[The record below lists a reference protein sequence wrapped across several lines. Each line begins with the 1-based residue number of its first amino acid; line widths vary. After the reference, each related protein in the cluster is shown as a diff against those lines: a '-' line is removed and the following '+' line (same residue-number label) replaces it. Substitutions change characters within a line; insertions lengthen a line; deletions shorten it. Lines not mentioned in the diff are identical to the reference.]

1 ACRTA
6 PGPARAP
13 RCGAPAARAA
23 LVEPLGLDER
33 DRHVTIEPRVV
44 RHVDALLPP
53 LADEAADVVAA
64 AAERRGC
71 GFRCGRPLGAHR
83 LRRER
88 RPAAAAQLLSGL
100 GLEAAGRPG
109 GGELRPARRAVATIR
124 PVAVSTGGAAHLS
137 RHARGIPWAPD
148 WSKPYSKACRERTA
162 TARAAVEAKCPS
174 ALLP

>member
-23 LVEPLGLDER
+23 LVEPLGLDEG
-33 DRHVTIEPRVV
+33 DRHGTIEPRVV

-71 GFRCGRPLGAHR
+71 GSRCGRRLGAHR

-88 RPAAAAQLLSGL
+88 RTAAAAELLSRL
-100 GLEAAGRPG
+100 GLDAAARAGC
-109 GGELRPARRAVATIR
+109 GELRPACPAVAPRR

-137 RHARGIPWAPD
+137 RHARRIP
-148 WSKPYSKACRERTA
+148 
-162 TARAAVEAKCPS
+162 
-174 ALLP
+174 